1 MSKEKAGSK
10 AGRPRNRFLRG
21 SGCYTCHCCQ
31 RKTRSTGRGDNENC
45 DLCAQCY
52 DWHGIANIMADNGET
67 PELLAEWNELLA
79 EIKSLGGTPDEEHW
93 WAR

>member
-1 MSKEKAGSK
+1 
-10 AGRPRNRFLRG
+10 
-21 SGCYTCHCCQ
+21 
-31 RKTRSTGRGDNENC
+31 
-45 DLCAQCY
+45 
-52 DWHGIANIMADNGET
+52 MADNGET